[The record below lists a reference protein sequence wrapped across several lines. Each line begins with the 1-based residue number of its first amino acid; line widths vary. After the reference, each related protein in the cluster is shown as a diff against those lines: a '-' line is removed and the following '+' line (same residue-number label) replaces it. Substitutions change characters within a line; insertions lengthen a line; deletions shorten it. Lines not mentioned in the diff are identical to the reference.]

1 MPPGRQSDSLSIME
15 SIPRGSA
22 TLSGIWQTYRAK
34 IVGTF
39 SLLAGE
45 RLVYVA
51 FPFVLGVAIDDLI
64 GGSYRGVL
72 WLAGL
77 ELVGLTV
84 GTLRRLYDTRVY
96 TGIYTDVAD
105 STAQKS
111 GLPITQRAAH
121 MQLARELIDF
131 FEWQL
136 PELLASIVGIT
147 GAFIMLIYLL
157 PVIGGASITVAVLIG
172 LVFYASRNRMRGLNT
187 LLNNEL
193 ERQVTMLES
202 GHDFSRRIHLNRL
215 RRWRIH
221 LSDLEA
227 ANFAI
232 TDLLLTALIV
242 GAVVIT
248 VNTGLTVGEVFAI
261 LTYLM
266 DLAEY
271 LIILPWTYQQSIRA
285 QEIGGRIA
293 GS

>member
-1 MPPGRQSDSLSIME
+1 MVST
-15 SIPRGSA
+15 PRGSP
-22 TLSGIWQTYRAK
+22 TLSGIWKTYRAK
-34 IVGTF
+34 IFGTF
-39 SLLAGE
+39 SLLTGE

-64 GGSYRGVL
+64 DGSYRGVL

-77 ELVGLTV
+77 EVIGLTV
-84 GTLRRLYDTRVY
+84 GVVRRLYDTRGY
-96 TGIYTDVAD
+96 TSIYTDVAD
-105 STAQKS
+105 RTAQKS
-111 GLPITQRAAH
+111 EMPVTQRAAH

-131 FEWQL
+131 FEWEL
-136 PELLASIVGIT
+136 PELLASVIGMV
-147 GAFIMLIYLL
+147 GAFVMLLYLL
-157 PVIGGASITVAVLIG
+157 PVIGGASVTIAVLIG
-172 LVFYASRNRMRGLNT
+172 LVFFLSRNRMRGLNT

-202 GHDFSRRIHLNRL
+202 GKEFSRRIHLNRL

-227 ANFAI
+227 ANFAV
-232 TDLLLTALIV
+232 TDLLLTILIV

-261 LTYLM
+261 LTYLL
-266 DLAEY
+266 DLAEC
-271 LIILPWTYQQSIRA
+271 LIVLPWTYQQSIRA